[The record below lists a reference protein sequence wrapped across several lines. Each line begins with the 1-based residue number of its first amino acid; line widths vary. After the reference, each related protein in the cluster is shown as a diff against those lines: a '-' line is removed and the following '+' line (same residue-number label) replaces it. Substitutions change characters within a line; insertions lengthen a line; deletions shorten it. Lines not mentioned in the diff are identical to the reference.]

1 MVMGIGDFFSS
12 IVQKVKEFWNS
23 LDLEAWSAKIGGTS
37 GEAVQAAVYFGLFFA
52 VGFLFKKYF
61 KFFFVCIIVSIIL
74 IKVLEYNGYVQI
86 DMLAI
91 KKVVGLGPEGDVNTL
106 FTNCFDWIK
115 EHILV
120 FASSFV
126 GFLVGCKLG

>member
-1 MVMGIGDFFSS
+1 MGIGDYFSS
-12 IVQKVKEFWNS
+12 ILQKIKDFWNS

-37 GEAVQAAVYFGLFFA
+37 SEAIQAAVYFGLFFA

-61 KFFFVCIIVSIIL
+61 KFFFACIIVAIIL
-74 IKVLEYNGYVQI
+74 MKVLEYNGYVQI

-91 KKVVGLGPEGDVNTL
+91 KKVVGLGPEGDFNTL
-106 FTNCFDWIK
+106 LTNCFDWIK
-115 EHILV
+115 EHVLV
-120 FASSFV
+120 FSASFV